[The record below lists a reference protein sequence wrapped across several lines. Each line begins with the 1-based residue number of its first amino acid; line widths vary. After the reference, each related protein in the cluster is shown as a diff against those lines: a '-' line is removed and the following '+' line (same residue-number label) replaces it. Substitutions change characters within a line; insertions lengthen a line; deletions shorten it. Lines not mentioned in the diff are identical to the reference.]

1 MELRE
6 EFSIKLGRI
15 RSLMADKKLDAVFL
29 KRQDDFAWL
38 SCGGRNYVGAGDMGN
53 CGLLVTE
60 DRCYAITNNIE
71 APRMLEEENIGELGF
86 EMRAGVWHDTAF
98 EENEISSI
106 VKSGNIGKDF
116 GPGNIAED
124 IKLIRMDLTEAEVE
138 RYISNGKNASEAIER
153 AAMTI
158 SKGDSEYSIAARII
172 SNMEDYGLEMISCM
186 VASDERIRNYRHPLP
201 TARKAEGLVQIGG
214 NFRRKGLVVCMTRY
228 VALSPL
234 SNSLRKQYHDNQIID
249 GTYIAA
255 SKPGSAYS
263 EALLAGKM
271 MYEELGYGEE
281 FDKHHQGG
289 PIGYAGRD
297 YRVNFSTNGKI
308 QEHQGFCW
316 NPSITGTK
324 SEDTCIVTK
333 DSVTMVTGPVLFPKA
348 EISAGGVTLTRPA
361 ILER

>member
-116 GPGNIAED
+116 GPSNIAED
-124 IKLIRMDLTEAEVE
+124 IKLIRMDLTEAEV
-138 RYISNGKNASEAIER
+138 
-153 AAMTI
+153 
-158 SKGDSEYSIAARII
+158 
-172 SNMEDYGLEMISCM
+172 MISCM

-214 NFRRKGLVVCMTRY
+214 NFRRKGLIVCMTRY
-228 VALSPL
+228 VALSPI
-234 SNSLRKQYHDNQIID
+234 SDSLRKQYHDNQIID

-263 EALLAGKM
+263 DALLAGKM

-289 PIGYAGRD
+289 PIGYSGRD

-308 QEHQGFCW
+308 QEHQ
-316 NPSITGTK
+316 
-324 SEDTCIVTK
+324 
-333 DSVTMVTGPVLFPKA
+333 A
-348 EISAGGVTLTRPA
+348 EHGQSQKLRKQ
-361 ILER
+361 